1 MAESLMNETS
11 KTSASGLWA
20 LIALRY
26 LRAGGNRYSQFV
38 AWVSVTGLA
47 LGVAALIAVTS
58 VMNGLG
64 GEIQARVLGNVS
76 HVFLT
81 PQSDTALD
89 DDFVRRAKALSMQK
103 GVVAAFD
110 FIEAGGVLSVGS
122 GVHPI
127 LVYGADPD
135 AAPWLPAI
143 AGDGNRH
150 GLVMGALLAEYF
162 QVRSEDYLRIVLI
175 GAKGRTRALRVP
187 MTGVFET
194 RSDLDYS
201 LVFLPLARFESM
213 LDAGIG
219 RRGVRLVVDEPLRV
233 PDMVQT
239 WRARGLLEGMRVE
252 DWTQAQGDLVR
263 VLGME
268 RVIMFSLL
276 LMIIAIAALNL
287 VSGQAMLVSEK
298 QSEIAI
304 LRTMG
309 ADAGLIVRAFL
320 AYGGFV
326 AVLGT
331 AIGVVLG
338 VALAI
343 WSGEIL
349 TIIHWLTGVDI
360 LAGSL
365 FHRLPV
371 RILGTDLVLVAGL
384 SLLVSFIA
392 CIVPARRAAR
402 LSPADE
408 LA

>member
-1 MAESLMNETS
+1 MVESSMSETS
-11 KTSASGLWA
+11 ETSSSGLWA
-20 LIALRY
+20 VIALRY
-26 LRAGGNRYSQFV
+26 LRTGGNRYSQFV

-76 HVFLT
+76 QVFLT
-81 PQSDTALD
+81 PWSDTVPN
-89 DDFVRRAKALSMQK
+89 DDFARRAKALGLQE

-110 FIEAGGVLSVGS
+110 FIEAGGVLSVGG

-127 LVYGADPD
+127 LVYGAGPE

-143 AGDGNRH
+143 TGDGDRQ
-150 GLVMGALLAEYF
+150 GLVVGALLAEYF
-162 QVRSEDYLRIVLI
+162 QVRLEEHLRIVMI
-175 GAKGRTRALRVP
+175 GADGRTRALRVP
-187 MTGVFET
+187 MTGMFET

-201 LVFLPLARFESM
+201 LVFLPLARF
-213 LDAGIG
+213 DALRDQSIG
-219 RRGVRLVVDEPLRV
+219 RRGVRLLLEEPLRAPQLV
-233 PDMVQT
+233 DD

-252 DWTQAQGDLVR
+252 DWTEAQGDLVR

-326 AVLGT
+326 ALLGT

-338 VALAI
+338 VVLAI
-343 WSGEIL
+343 WSGEIMA
-349 TIIHWLTGVDI
+349 IIHWLTGVDI

-365 FHRLPV
+365 FDRLPV
-371 RILGTDLVLVAGL
+371 KILALDLLLVAGL

-392 CIVPARRAAR
+392 CIAPARRAAR
-402 LSPADE
+402 LSPADL